1 MTDARPSD
9 QRTVLIEQTAK
20 KYKAI
25 RAVGILTLLAS
36 AGIGLLTADEFGAGE
51 GWGTTL
57 TAIGCGVGLIIF
69 GVGIALSWWHH
80 G

>member
-1 MTDARPSD
+1 MADSQNSD
-9 QRTVLIEQTAK
+9 QKPVLIEQTAK

-25 RAVGILTLLAS
+25 RAAGILILLAS
-36 AGIGLLTADEFGAGE
+36 AGIGILTADEFGAGE

-57 TAIGCGVGLIIF
+57 TAIGCGVGIITF
-69 GVGIALSWWHH
+69 GVGIVLSWWHH